1 MRAKFLHM
9 ADCHLGFRQYNL
21 RERFNDFG
29 RVFLA
34 VIERAI
40 DERVNFV
47 LLAGDLFHKR
57 SIDALTLN
65 QAVAGLE
72 RLQRAGIPCLAVE
85 GNHEHAYV
93 DEAYGWMK
101 FLALRQ
107 LIILL
112 DADFVEGKPQL
123 KPYEQRAGSY
133 FDPVPGLRVHGL
145 RYFGSG
151 TAKAIAGYAAALDE
165 LPHDGVEYTIFMTH
179 AGIDGEVSE
188 QMSGLSMAEWAPLRG
203 KTDYVAL
210 GHIHKPFR
218 REDWLHN
225 PGSLETC
232 AAAEAAWDDRGFY
245 LVDVDTARDERKH
258 VAKLV
263 AAKRRH
269 FVRLSLKTDLLTTPD
284 ALLDTAREL
293 MTRRA
298 RDLGVAKLG
307 PDERPVVD
315 LQLFGV
321 LQFERAAL
329 ELDKLDAMLQEIFAP
344 LHPMIRNHTT
354 SNEGPIT
361 GDETVSRSQLERQ
374 VLADFFHRDGRY
386 SAHSQAW
393 ASAALSLKA
402 LALDGADAEAL
413 VTDLEA
419 HMAKM
424 GPDATEGGDAN
435 PLG

>member
-29 RVFLA
+29 RVFFA
-34 VIERAI
+34 VIEKAI
-40 DERVNFV
+40 AERVDFV

-93 DEAYGWMK
+93 DEVYGWMK
-101 FLALRQ
+101 FLALRH
-107 LIILL
+107 LIVLL
-112 DADFVEGKPQL
+112 DAEFEEGKPHL
-123 KPYEQRAGSY
+123 TPYEQRAGSY
-133 FDPVPGLRVHGL
+133 IDPLPGLRVHGL

-151 TAKAIAGYAAALDE
+151 TARAITAYAAALDD
-165 LPHDGVEYTIFMTH
+165 LPADGVEYTVFMTH
-179 AGIDGEVSE
+179 AGIEGEVAD
-188 QMSGLSMAEWAPLRG
+188 MSGLSMAEWSPLRG

-210 GHIHKPFR
+210 GHIHKPFS
-218 REDWLHN
+218 REEWLYN

-232 AAAEAAWDDRGFY
+232 SAAEAVWSERGYY
-245 LVDVDTARDERKH
+245 LVEVDTARDGHKH
-258 VAKLV
+258 VATLHP
-263 AAKRRH
+263 AKRRP
-269 FVRLSLKTDLLTTPD
+269 FVRLSLKTDLIETPD
-284 ALLDTAREL
+284 ALYDQARQL

-298 RDLGVAKLG
+298 RDLGVARLG

-321 LQFERAAL
+321 LQFERAVL
-329 ELDKLDAMLQEIFAP
+329 ELGKLEEMVQEIFDP

-354 SNEGPIT
+354 SNELPI
-361 GDETVSRSQLERQ
+361 GAGESISRSQLERE
-374 VLADFFHRDGRY
+374 VLADFFHRDGRF
-386 SAHSQAW
+386 SGHSRAW
-393 ASAALSLKA
+393 ARTALSLKA
-402 LALDGADAEAL
+402 LALDGAAPEAVL
-413 VTDLEA
+413 DDLETR
-419 HMAKM
+419 MAQIT
-424 GPDATEGGDAN
+424 PDGTEGDNAN
-435 PLG
+435 PVG

>member
-21 RERFNDFG
+21 RDRFNDFG
-29 RVFLA
+29 RVFFNVLDT
-34 VIERAI
+34 AI
-40 DERVNFV
+40 AERVDFV

-85 GNHEHAYV
+85 GNHEHAYI
-93 DEAYGWMK
+93 DDYIGWMK

-107 LIILL
+107 LIVLI
-112 DADFVEGKPQL
+112 DAEFEEGKPQL
-123 KPYEQRAGSY
+123 KPYAQRTGSY
-133 FDPVPGLRVHGL
+133 IDPVPGLRVHGL

-151 TAKAIAGYAAALDE
+151 TNRAIAGYAEAMAE
-165 LPHDGVEYTIFMTH
+165 LPADGIEYTVFMTH
-179 AGIDGEVSE
+179 AGVEGEVAD
-188 QMSGLSMAEWAPLRG
+188 MSGLSMSEWSPLRG

-210 GHIHKPFR
+210 GHIHKPYT
-218 REDWLHN
+218 REDWLYN

-232 AAAEAAWDDRGFY
+232 SAAEAVWSDRGYY
-245 LVDVDTARDERKH
+245 LVEVDTTREGSKH
-258 VAKLV
+258 VATLHQ
-263 AAKRRH
+263 AKRRP
-269 FVRLSLKTDLLTTPD
+269 FVRLSLKTDLIGTPD
-284 ALLDTAREL
+284 ALYDQARQL

-298 RDLGVAKLG
+298 RDLGVARWG

-329 ELDKLDAMLQEIFAP
+329 ELTKLEALVQEIFEP

-354 SNEGPIT
+354 SNELPI
-361 GDETVSRSQLERQ
+361 GAGESVNRAQLERE
-374 VLADFFHRDGRY
+374 VLADFFHRDGRF
-386 SAHSQAW
+386 SGQSRAW
-393 ASAALSLKA
+393 ARTALSMKA
-402 LALDGADAEAL
+402 LALDGAAPEAVL
-413 VTDLEA
+413 DDLEA
-419 HMAKM
+419 RMAQM
-424 GPDATEGGDAN
+424 APDETGGDDAN
-435 PLG
+435 PVG